1 MDYDDKDI
9 NLEEK
14 WNKLKA
20 SAYATAVENQIKN
33 TKIGLMRMM
42 PI

>member
-1 MDYDDKDI
+1 MDYDDKDM
-9 NLEEK
+9 NLEEE

-20 SAYATAVENQIKN
+20 SANSTAVENQIKN

-42 PI
+42 PM